1 MQKEF
6 SRRDFLKGMAVVTAS
21 GLLVACGGG
30 NGTPVK
36 LAFAAMNNFYDQ
48 AETLNGYVL
57 CQGFQVKN
65 LSASDIT
72 LDGLLDFETYDKKE
86 REVGVEEAIRA
97 LAGSSKTI
105 TAKTSAGAVTSIAVL
120 DPASSKTLKPGES
133 AKVWFY
139 AIAPTNETTLDI
151 LYQGVHQC
159 YLSYGKDLPSHE
171 PGGGG
176 GSSASSTVSSSSAT
190 SESASLSTAA
200 SEESA
205 SASTAASEVGV
216 MESPSDS
223 VNREASASR

>member
-1 MQKEF
+1 MSEKF

-30 NGTPVK
+30 NGTQVK
-36 LAFAAMNNFYDQ
+36 LAFVAMDNFYDQ
-48 AETLNGYVL
+48 DETPNGYVL

-65 LSASDIT
+65 LSASDIA
-72 LDGLLDFETYDKKE
+72 LDGLLDLETYDKKE

-133 AKVWFY
+133 AKVWFF
-139 AIAPTNETTLDI
+139 AIAPNNETTLDI

-176 GSSASSTVSSSSAT
+176 SSSASSTVSSSFAT
-190 SESASLSTAA
+190 S
-200 SEESA
+200 ESA
-205 SASTAASEVGV
+205 SASTAASEEVAV
-216 MESPSDS
+216 MESPSS
-223 VNREASASR
+223 VDREASASR

>member
-36 LAFAAMNNFYDQ
+36 LAFVAMDNFYDQ
-48 AETLNGYVL
+48 DETLNSYVL

-139 AIAPTNETTLDI
+139 AIAPNNETTLDI

-176 GSSASSTVSSSSAT
+176 SSSASSAVSSSST
-190 SESASLSTAA
+190 TEESASSSTAA
-200 SEESA
+200 SEEVA
-205 SASTAASEVGV
+205 V
-216 MESPSDS
+216 MESPSDP
-223 VNREASASR
+223 VDREASASR

>member
-36 LAFAAMNNFYDQ
+36 LAFVAMDNFYDQ
-48 AETLNGYVL
+48 AETQNGYVL

-133 AKVWFY
+133 AKVWFS

-159 YLSYGKDLPSHE
+159 YLSYGKDLPSQE

-176 GSSASSTVSSSSAT
+176 SGSASSTVSSSSAT
-190 SESASLSTAA
+190 AESASS
-200 SEESA
+200 
-205 SASTAASEVGV
+205 STAASEVGV
-216 MESPSDS
+216 MESPSS
-223 VNREASASR
+223 VDREASASR

>member
-30 NGTPVK
+30 GNGTPVK
-36 LAFAAMNNFYDQ
+36 LAFVAMDNFYDQ
-48 AETLNGYVL
+48 AETQNENGYVL

-133 AKVWFY
+133 AKVWFF
-139 AIAPTNETTLDI
+139 AIAPSNETTLDI

-176 GSSASSTVSSSSAT
+176 SSSASSTVSSSSAT
-190 SESASLSTAA
+190 SESASTAA
-200 SEESA
+200 SED
-205 SASTAASEVGV
+205 GV

-223 VNREASASR
+223 VDREASASR

>member
-1 MQKEF
+1 MGEKF

-36 LAFAAMNNFYDQ
+36 LAFVAMDNFYDQ
-48 AETLNGYVL
+48 AETQNENGYVL

-133 AKVWFY
+133 AKVWFF

-176 GSSASSTVSSSSAT
+176 SSSASSTVSSSSAT
-190 SESASLSTAA
+190 SESAST
-200 SEESA
+200 EESA
-205 SASTAASEVGV
+205 SSSTAASEVGV
-216 MESPSDS
+216 MESPSS
-223 VNREASASR
+223 VDREASASR

>member
-1 MQKEF
+1 MGEKF

-36 LAFAAMNNFYDQ
+36 LAFVAMDDFDDQ
-48 AETLNGYVL
+48 DETPNGYVL
-57 CQGFQVKN
+57 YQVFQVKN

-72 LDGLLDFETYDKKE
+72 LDGLLDFETYNNE
-86 REVGVEEAIRA
+86 AREVGDEEAIRA

-133 AKVWFY
+133 AKVWFF

-176 GSSASSTVSSSSAT
+176 SGSASSTVSSSSAT
-190 SESASLSTAA
+190 AESAST
-200 SEESA
+200 EESA
-205 SASTAASEVGV
+205 SSSTAASEVGV
-216 MESPSDS
+216 MESPSS
-223 VNREASASR
+223 VDREASASR

>member
-36 LAFAAMNNFYDQ
+36 LAFVAMDNFYDQ
-48 AETLNGYVL
+48 DETLNGYVL

-105 TAKTSAGAVTSIAVL
+105 TAKTSAGAVTSIAAL

-133 AKVWFY
+133 ATVWFF

-176 GSSASSTVSSSSAT
+176 SSSASSTVSSSSAT
-190 SESASLSTAA
+190 SESASTAA
-200 SEESA
+200 SED
-205 SASTAASEVGV
+205 GV
-216 MESPSDS
+216 MESPSS
-223 VNREASASR
+223 VDREASASR

>member
-6 SRRDFLKGMAVVTAS
+6 SRRDFLKGMAAVTAS

-36 LAFAAMNNFYDQ
+36 LAFVAMDNFYDQ

-86 REVGVEEAIRA
+86 REVGVKEAIRA

-139 AIAPTNETTLDI
+139 AIAPNNETTLDI

-176 GSSASSTVSSSSAT
+176 SSSASSTVSSSSAT
-190 SESASLSTAA
+190 S
-200 SEESA
+200 ESA

-216 MESPSDS
+216 MESPSS
-223 VNREASASR
+223 VDREASASR

>member
-1 MQKEF
+1 MGEKF

-36 LAFAAMNNFYDQ
+36 LAFVAMDNFYDQ
-48 AETLNGYVL
+48 AETPNGYVL

-86 REVGVEEAIRA
+86 RKVGVEKAIRA

-105 TAKTSAGAVTSIAVL
+105 TAKISAGAVTSIAVL

-133 AKVWFY
+133 AKVWFF
-139 AIAPTNETTLDI
+139 AIAPNNETTLDI

-176 GSSASSTVSSSSAT
+176 SSSASSTVSSSFAT
-190 SESASLSTAA
+190 S
-200 SEESA
+200 ESA
-205 SASTAASEVGV
+205 SASTAASEEVAV
-216 MESPSDS
+216 MESPSS
-223 VNREASASR
+223 VDREASASR

>member
-21 GLLVACGGG
+21 GLLMACGGG

-36 LAFAAMNNFYDQ
+36 LAFVAMDNFYDQ
-48 AETLNGYVL
+48 AETQNKNGYVL

-72 LDGLLDFETYDKKE
+72 LDGLLDFETYNKKE
-86 REVGVEEAIRA
+86 REVGVEKAIRA

-105 TAKTSAGAVTSIAVL
+105 TAKTSAGAVTSIAAL

-133 AKVWFY
+133 AMVWFF

-176 GSSASSTVSSSSAT
+176 GSSASSAVSSSSAT
-190 SESASLSTAA
+190 AESASSSTAA
-200 SEESA
+200 SE
-205 SASTAASEVGV
+205 EVGV
-216 MESPSDS
+216 MESPSS
-223 VNREASASR
+223 VDREASASR

>member
-1 MQKEF
+1 MGEKF

-36 LAFAAMNNFYDQ
+36 LAFVAMDDFDDQ
-48 AETLNGYVL
+48 DETPNGYVL
-57 CQGFQVKN
+57 YQVFQVKN

-86 REVGVEEAIRA
+86 REVGVEKAIRA

-133 AKVWFY
+133 AKVWFS

-200 SEESA
+200 SEE
-205 SASTAASEVGV
+205 VGV
-216 MESPSDS
+216 MESPSGS
-223 VNREASASR
+223 VDREASASR

>member
-1 MQKEF
+1 MGEKF

-36 LAFAAMNNFYDQ
+36 LAFVAMDNFYDQ
-48 AETLNGYVL
+48 DETPNGYVL

-72 LDGLLDFETYDKKE
+72 LDGLLDFETYNNEESK
-86 REVGVEEAIRA
+86 VGVEEAIRA

-105 TAKTSAGAVTSIAVL
+105 TAKTSAGVVTSIAVL

-133 AKVWFY
+133 ATVWFF

-176 GSSASSTVSSSSAT
+176 SSASSAVSSSSTTA
-190 SESASLSTAA
+190 ESASTSTAA
-200 SEESA
+200 SE
-205 SASTAASEVGV
+205 EVGV
-216 MESPSDS
+216 MESPSS
-223 VNREASASR
+223 VDREASASR

>member
-21 GLLVACGGG
+21 GLLMACGGG

-36 LAFAAMNNFYDQ
+36 LAFVAMDHFYDQ
-48 AETLNGYVL
+48 DETPNGYVL
-57 CQGFQVKN
+57 YQGFQVKN

-72 LDGLLDFETYDKKE
+72 LDGLLDFETYNNEE
-86 REVGVEEAIRA
+86 RKVGVEKAIRA

-133 AKVWFY
+133 AKVWFS

-176 GSSASSTVSSSSAT
+176 SGSASSAVSSSSAT
-190 SESASLSTAA
+190 AESASSSTAA
-200 SEESA
+200 SE
-205 SASTAASEVGV
+205 EVGV
-216 MESPSDS
+216 MESPSS
-223 VNREASASR
+223 VDREASASR

>member
-36 LAFAAMNNFYDQ
+36 LAFVAMDNFYDQ
-48 AETLNGYVL
+48 AETLNDYVL

-72 LDGLLDFETYDKKE
+72 LDGLLDFETYNNKE
-86 REVGVEEAIRA
+86 RKFGVEEAIRA

-139 AIAPTNETTLDI
+139 AIAPNNETTLDI

-176 GSSASSTVSSSSAT
+176 SSSASSTVSSSSAT
-190 SESASLSTAA
+190 SESAST
-200 SEESA
+200 
-205 SASTAASEVGV
+205 STAASEVGV
-216 MESPSDS
+216 MESPSS
-223 VNREASASR
+223 VDREASASR

>member
-36 LAFAAMNNFYDQ
+36 LAFVAMDNFYDQ
-48 AETLNGYVL
+48 AETQNGYVL

-86 REVGVEEAIRA
+86 RKVGVEEAIRA

-105 TAKTSAGAVTSIAVL
+105 TAKTSAGAVTSIAAL

-133 AKVWFY
+133 ATVWFF

-190 SESASLSTAA
+190 SEAA
-200 SEESA
+200 SSP
-205 SASTAASEVGV
+205 TAASEVGV
-216 MESPSDS
+216 MESPSS
-223 VNREASASR
+223 VDREASASR

>member
-36 LAFAAMNNFYDQ
+36 LAFVAMDNFYDQ
-48 AETLNGYVL
+48 AETQNGYVL

-133 AKVWFY
+133 AKVWFS

-176 GSSASSTVSSSSAT
+176 GSSASSAVSSSSTTA
-190 SESASLSTAA
+190 ESASS
-200 SEESA
+200 
-205 SASTAASEVGV
+205 STAASEVGV
-216 MESPSDS
+216 MESPSGS
-223 VNREASASR
+223 VDREASASR

>member
-36 LAFAAMNNFYDQ
+36 LAFVAMDNFYDQ
-48 AETLNGYVL
+48 DETLNGYVL

-120 DPASSKTLKPGES
+120 DPASSKMLKPGES
-133 AKVWFY
+133 AKVWFS

-176 GSSASSTVSSSSAT
+176 GSSASSAVSSSSTTA
-190 SESASLSTAA
+190 ESASS
-200 SEESA
+200 
-205 SASTAASEVGV
+205 STAASEVGV

-223 VNREASASR
+223 VDREASASR

>member
-1 MQKEF
+1 MGEKF

-36 LAFAAMNNFYDQ
+36 LAFVAMDNFYDQ
-48 AETLNGYVL
+48 DETLNGYVL

-105 TAKTSAGAVTSIAVL
+105 TAKTSAGAVTSIDVL

-133 AKVWFY
+133 AMVWFS
-139 AIAPTNETTLDI
+139 AIAPNNETTLDI

-176 GSSASSTVSSSSAT
+176 SSSASSTVSSSSAT
-190 SESASLSTAA
+190 SESASASTAA
-200 SEESA
+200 SEEVA
-205 SASTAASEVGV
+205 V
-216 MESPSDS
+216 MESPSS
-223 VNREASASR
+223 VDREASASR

>member
-1 MQKEF
+1 MGEKF

-36 LAFAAMNNFYDQ
+36 LAFVSMDNFYDQ
-48 AETLNGYVL
+48 AETQNGYVL

-133 AKVWFY
+133 AKVWFF

-176 GSSASSTVSSSSAT
+176 GSSASSAVSSSSTTA
-190 SESASLSTAA
+190 ESASS
-200 SEESA
+200 
-205 SASTAASEVGV
+205 STAASEVGV

-223 VNREASASR
+223 VDREASASR

>member
-36 LAFAAMNNFYDQ
+36 LAFVAMDNFYDQ
-48 AETLNGYVL
+48 AETQNGYVL

-72 LDGLLDFETYDKKE
+72 LDGLLDFETYNNKE
-86 REVGVEEAIRA
+86 SKVGVEKAIRE

-105 TAKTSAGAVTSIAVL
+105 TAKTSAGAVTSIAAL
-120 DPASSKTLKPGES
+120 DPTSSKTLKPGES
-133 AKVWFY
+133 AMVWFS

-190 SESASLSTAA
+190 AESASS
-200 SEESA
+200 
-205 SASTAASEVGV
+205 STAASEVGV

-223 VNREASASR
+223 VDREASASR

>member
-21 GLLVACGGG
+21 GLLMACGGG

-36 LAFAAMNNFYDQ
+36 LAFVAMDDFYDQ
-48 AETLNGYVL
+48 DETLNGYVL

-133 AKVWFY
+133 AKVWFS

-176 GSSASSTVSSSSAT
+176 SGSASSAVSSSSTTA
-190 SESASLSTAA
+190 ESASS
-200 SEESA
+200 
-205 SASTAASEVGV
+205 STAASEVGV

-223 VNREASASR
+223 VDREASASR

>member
-1 MQKEF
+1 MSEKF

-36 LAFAAMNNFYDQ
+36 LAFVAMDDSYDQ
-48 AETLNGYVL
+48 DETLNSYVL
-57 CQGFQVKN
+57 HQGFQVKN

-72 LDGLLDFETYDKKE
+72 LDGLLDFETYNKE
-86 REVGVEEAIRA
+86 AREVGDEKAIRA

-139 AIAPTNETTLDI
+139 AIAPNNETTLDI

-176 GSSASSTVSSSSAT
+176 SSSASSTVSSSFAT
-190 SESASLSTAA
+190 S
-200 SEESA
+200 ESA
-205 SASTAASEVGV
+205 SASTAASEEVAV
-216 MESPSDS
+216 MESPSS
-223 VNREASASR
+223 VDREASASR

>member
-1 MQKEF
+1 MGEKF

-36 LAFAAMNNFYDQ
+36 LAFVAMDNFYDQ
-48 AETLNGYVL
+48 AETQNGYVL

-139 AIAPTNETTLDI
+139 AIAPNNETTLDI

-190 SESASLSTAA
+190 SESASASTAA
-200 SEESA
+200 SEEVA
-205 SASTAASEVGV
+205 V
-216 MESPSDS
+216 MESPSS
-223 VNREASASR
+223 VDREASASR

>member
-36 LAFAAMNNFYDQ
+36 LAFVAMDNFYDQ
-48 AETLNGYVL
+48 DETLNGYVL

-86 REVGVEEAIRA
+86 REVGVEKAIRA

-133 AKVWFY
+133 AKVWFS
-139 AIAPTNETTLDI
+139 AIAPNNETTLDI

-190 SESASLSTAA
+190 SESASTAA
-200 SEESA
+200 SEEVA
-205 SASTAASEVGV
+205 V
-216 MESPSDS
+216 MESPSNS
-223 VNREASASR
+223 VDREASASR

>member
-36 LAFAAMNNFYDQ
+36 LAFVAMDDFDDQ
-48 AETLNGYVL
+48 DETPNGYVL
-57 CQGFQVKN
+57 YQVFQVKN

-86 REVGVEEAIRA
+86 RKVGVEEAIRA

-171 PGGGG
+171 PGGGSS
-176 GSSASSTVSSSSAT
+176 SSASSTVSSSAT
-190 SESASLSTAA
+190 S
-200 SEESA
+200 ESA

-216 MESPSDS
+216 MESPSS
-223 VNREASASR
+223 VDREASASR

>member
-36 LAFAAMNNFYDQ
+36 LAFVAMDNFYDQ
-48 AETLNGYVL
+48 AETQNENGYVL

-139 AIAPTNETTLDI
+139 AIAPNNETTLDI

-176 GSSASSTVSSSSAT
+176 SSSASSAVSSSST
-190 SESASLSTAA
+190 TEESASSSTAA
-200 SEESA
+200 SEEVA
-205 SASTAASEVGV
+205 V
-216 MESPSDS
+216 MESPSDP
-223 VNREASASR
+223 VDREASASR

>member
-36 LAFAAMNNFYDQ
+36 LAFVAMDNFYDQ
-48 AETLNGYVL
+48 DETLNGYVL

-176 GSSASSTVSSSSAT
+176 GSSASSAVSSSST
-190 SESASLSTAA
+190 T
-200 SEESA
+200 EESA

-223 VNREASASR
+223 VDREASASR

>member
-21 GLLVACGGG
+21 GLLMACGGG

-36 LAFAAMNNFYDQ
+36 LAFVAMDNFYDQ
-48 AETLNGYVL
+48 AETQNGYVL

-86 REVGVEEAIRA
+86 REVGVEKAIRE

-105 TAKTSAGAVTSIAVL
+105 TAKTSADAVTSIAVL

-139 AIAPTNETTLDI
+139 AIAPNNETTLDI

-190 SESASLSTAA
+190 AESASSSTAA
-200 SEESA
+200 SE
-205 SASTAASEVGV
+205 EVGV
-216 MESPSDS
+216 MESPSGS
-223 VNREASASR
+223 VDREASASR

>member
-30 NGTPVK
+30 NGTPLK
-36 LAFAAMNNFYDQ
+36 LAFVAMDDFYDQ
-48 AETLNGYVL
+48 AETQNGYVL

-86 REVGVEEAIRA
+86 REVGVEKAIRA

-133 AKVWFY
+133 AKVWFS

-190 SESASLSTAA
+190 SESASS
-200 SEESA
+200 
-205 SASTAASEVGV
+205 STAASEVGV
-216 MESPSDS
+216 MESPSAS
-223 VNREASASR
+223 VGREASASR

>member
-1 MQKEF
+1 MGEKF

-30 NGTPVK
+30 NGTQVK
-36 LAFAAMNNFYDQ
+36 LAFVAMDNFYDQ
-48 AETLNGYVL
+48 DETPNGYVL

-72 LDGLLDFETYDKKE
+72 LDGLLDFETYNKE
-86 REVGVEEAIRA
+86 AREVGDEEAIRA

-139 AIAPTNETTLDI
+139 AIAPNNETTLDI

-176 GSSASSTVSSSSAT
+176 SSSASSTVSSSSAT
-190 SESASLSTAA
+190 SESASTAA
-200 SEESA
+200 SED
-205 SASTAASEVGV
+205 GV
-216 MESPSDS
+216 MESPSS
-223 VNREASASR
+223 VDREASASR

>member
-1 MQKEF
+1 MGEKF
-6 SRRDFLKGMAVVTAS
+6 SRRDFLKGMTVVTAS

-48 AETLNGYVL
+48 DETPNGYVL

-72 LDGLLDFETYDKKE
+72 LDGLLDFETYDQKE

-139 AIAPTNETTLDI
+139 AIAPNNETTLDI

-176 GSSASSTVSSSSAT
+176 SSSASSAVSSSST
-190 SESASLSTAA
+190 T
-200 SEESA
+200 EESA
-205 SASTAASEVGV
+205 SSSTAASEVGV
-216 MESPSDS
+216 MESPSS
-223 VNREASASR
+223 VDGEASASR

>member
-36 LAFAAMNNFYDQ
+36 LAFVAMDDFDDQ
-48 AETLNGYVL
+48 DETPNGYVL
-57 CQGFQVKN
+57 YQVFQVKN

-72 LDGLLDFETYDKKE
+72 LDGLLDFETYNKE
-86 REVGVEEAIRA
+86 AREVGDEKAIRA

-139 AIAPTNETTLDI
+139 AIAPNNETTLDI

-176 GSSASSTVSSSSAT
+176 SSSASSTVSSSAT
-190 SESASLSTAA
+190 AESASTSTAA
-200 SEESA
+200 SE
-205 SASTAASEVGV
+205 EVGV
-216 MESPSDS
+216 MESPSS
-223 VNREASASR
+223 VDREASASR

>member
-1 MQKEF
+1 MGEKF
-6 SRRDFLKGMAVVTAS
+6 SRRDFLKGMTVVTAS

-48 AETLNGYVL
+48 DETPNGYVL

-72 LDGLLDFETYDKKE
+72 LDGLLDFETYDQKE
-86 REVGVEEAIRA
+86 REVGEEKAIRA

-139 AIAPTNETTLDI
+139 AIAPNNETTLDI

-176 GSSASSTVSSSSAT
+176 SSSASSAVSSSST
-190 SESASLSTAA
+190 T
-200 SEESA
+200 EESA
-205 SASTAASEVGV
+205 SSSTAASEVGV
-216 MESPSDS
+216 MESPSS
-223 VNREASASR
+223 VDREASASR

>member
-36 LAFAAMNNFYDQ
+36 LAFVAMDNFYDQ
-48 AETLNGYVL
+48 DETPNGYVL

-72 LDGLLDFETYDKKE
+72 LDGLLDFETYNKKAS
-86 REVGVEEAIRA
+86 EVGDEKAIRA

-120 DPASSKTLKPGES
+120 DPASSKTLKPDES
-133 AKVWFY
+133 AKVWFF

-176 GSSASSTVSSSSAT
+176 SSASSTVSSSSAT
-190 SESASLSTAA
+190 SESASASTAA
-200 SEESA
+200 SEEVA
-205 SASTAASEVGV
+205 V
-216 MESPSDS
+216 MESPSS
-223 VNREASASR
+223 VDREASASR

>member
-1 MQKEF
+1 M
-6 SRRDFLKGMAVVTAS
+6 D
-21 GLLVACGGG
+21 
-30 NGTPVK
+30 
-36 LAFAAMNNFYDQ
+36 NFYDQ
-48 AETLNGYVL
+48 AETQNGYVL

-72 LDGLLDFETYDKKE
+72 LDGLLDFETYNNKE
-86 REVGVEEAIRA
+86 SKVGVEKAIRE

-159 YLSYGKDLPSHE
+159 YLSYGKDLPSQE

-176 GSSASSTVSSSSAT
+176 GSSASSAVSSSSAT
-190 SESASLSTAA
+190 SESASS
-200 SEESA
+200 
-205 SASTAASEVGV
+205 STAASEVGV
-216 MESPSDS
+216 MESPSS
-223 VNREASASR
+223 VDREASASR

>member
-1 MQKEF
+1 MGEKF

-36 LAFAAMNNFYDQ
+36 LAFVAMDNFYDQ
-48 AETLNGYVL
+48 DETLNGYVV

-105 TAKTSAGAVTSIAVL
+105 TAKTSAGAVTSIAAL

-133 AKVWFY
+133 AKVWFF
-139 AIAPTNETTLDI
+139 AIAPNNETTLDI

-176 GSSASSTVSSSSAT
+176 SSSASSTVSSSSAT
-190 SESASLSTAA
+190 SESASASTAA
-200 SEESA
+200 SEEVA
-205 SASTAASEVGV
+205 V

-223 VNREASASR
+223 VDREASASR

>member
-1 MQKEF
+1 MSEKF

-36 LAFAAMNNFYDQ
+36 LAFVAMDNFYDQ
-48 AETLNGYVL
+48 DETPNGYVL

-105 TAKTSAGAVTSIAVL
+105 TAKTSAGAQRS
-120 DPASSKTLKPGES
+120 
-133 AKVWFY
+133 
-139 AIAPTNETTLDI
+139 
-151 LYQGVHQC
+151 
-159 YLSYGKDLPSHE
+159 
-171 PGGGG
+171 
-176 GSSASSTVSSSSAT
+176 GSSPLRPPMRQRWISCIRGCTSAI
-190 SESASLSTAA
+190 S
-200 SEESA
+200 
-205 SASTAASEVGV
+205 V
-216 MESPSDS
+216 MEKIYPRMNLAAAA
-223 VNREASASR
+223 VRPVVQ

>member
-1 MQKEF
+1 MGEKF
-6 SRRDFLKGMAVVTAS
+6 SRRDFLKGMAAVTAS

-36 LAFAAMNNFYDQ
+36 LAFVAMDNFYDQ
-48 AETLNGYVL
+48 DETLNSYVL

-133 AKVWFY
+133 AKVWFF

-176 GSSASSTVSSSSAT
+176 SSASSTVSSSSAT
-190 SESASLSTAA
+190 SESAS
-200 SEESA
+200 
-205 SASTAASEVGV
+205 ASTAASEAGV

-223 VNREASASR
+223 VDREALASR

>member
-36 LAFAAMNNFYDQ
+36 LAFVAMDNFYDQ
-48 AETLNGYVL
+48 AETQNGYVL

-133 AKVWFY
+133 AKVWFS

-176 GSSASSTVSSSSAT
+176 GSSASSAVSSSSTTAG
-190 SESASLSTAA
+190 SASSSTAA
-200 SEESA
+200 SEA
-205 SASTAASEVGV
+205 GV

-223 VNREASASR
+223 VDREASASR